1 MVNIVIRNMQCC
13 FLKFFVKEFCCAKR
27 SCPPKRGIPYLSY
40 TKIIGVWYLPVH
52 SPNSSKCIVLLCSH
66 VFCRVLCFLLQ
77 VLEQVAQAAL
87 TQYNCQHS
95 WAQDRKHND
104 VTRKS
109 RLNPCHYLCNKHTT
123 SLQSWWRIRV
133 LLFCFHRATETMWK
147 VASGRRRLSS
157 SETLRSEETW
167 RIIPVR

>member
-1 MVNIVIRNMQCC
+1 M
-13 FLKFFVKEFCCAKR
+13 LFFKIFCQGILLRKAKL
-27 SCPPKRGIPYLSY
+27 SPQKGHSIPILHENHW
-40 TKIIGVWYLPVH
+40 GVVPVH

-109 RLNPCHYLCNKHTT
+109 RLNPCHYLCNKHTPRLCRADGE
-123 SLQSWWRIRV
+123 SGV

-157 SETLRSEETW
+157 SEK
-167 RIIPVR
+167 